1 MRLSVTSP
9 TTNEPPRGPTT
20 WENLE
25 KLARRDPG
33 RIETTKHSS
42 FVTNGP
48 TESMNNLIKRIKRI
62 AFGMTNF
69 ANFRIRA
76 LLSAG
81 KPDWSLLDTVT
92 PVTTHIS
99 SALGS

>member
-1 MRLSVTSP
+1 MS
-9 TTNEPPRGPTT
+9 
-20 WENLE
+20 
-25 KLARRDPG
+25 ARTGGTFQREQVAHFAG
-33 RIETTKHSS
+33 IRT

-81 KPDWSLLDTVT
+81 KPDWSLLATVT